1 MGYRR
6 FTEKTTLSDARESAE
21 YTVEALGA
29 YPHKSVQALGS
40 AIEAVLASL
49 DALEGGRRRARRL
62 TIRAN
67 AHVRTWDGVS
77 DDLVRDLVK
86 DVLGAV
92 RQDRAAPLFTAF
104 FPSQPSEIAAM
115 SLSLEVEELARM
127 LTVLAAKTTPPS
139 SARHGPPVSPPPSRR
154 AAPRS
159 RSASRPS
166 PPTPRPR
173 PTSPAPSSASTGC
186 AATPTARSPP
196 SPPRTPAPPT
206 STTASSPRPRAP
218 AARRSPPRPL
228 AATRRSPRSAS
239 AARPRPSL
247 IPPHRRQP
255 TIARRAR
262 RFQPYRFYRSRT
274 GCSPPRRW
282 GSGVGPHPRQ

>member
-40 AIEAVLASL
+40 AIEAVLGSL

-127 LTVLAAKTTPPS
+127 LTVLAAKTTPAELRKAWTARLS
-139 SARHGPPVSPPPSRR
+139 SAIEESR
-154 AAPRS
+154 AALALRKS
-159 RSASRPS
+159 AIAAHAEAEADIARAIERLDRVRRNADGALTSFAAQNARSADFNDRFF
-166 PPTPRPR
+166 
-173 PTSPAPSSASTGC
+173 PASSGTSSAKKS
-186 AATPTARSPP
+186 A
-196 SPPRTPAPPT
+196 
-206 STTASSPRPRAP
+206 AP
-218 AARRSPPRPL
+218 AGGDP
-228 AATRRSPRSAS
+228 TK
-239 AARPRPSL
+239 PS
-247 IPPHRRQP
+247 
-255 TIARRAR
+255 
-262 RFQPYRFYRSRT
+262 
-274 GCSPPRRW
+274 
-282 GSGVGPHPRQ
+282 